1 MHCPGKPGPSKRP
14 GIEVADVVRLVADD
28 FLGSAL
34 HTAWQKKA
42 LLDIL
47 TCRTRAM
54 GGHVMVC
61 DHCAH
66 EVPAYNSCRNR
77 HCPKCQSL
85 AQARWI
91 EQRKQ
96 RVLPTHHFHLVF
108 TLPAQLRSLAKKH
121 PRPVYNLLIKAAA
134 ETLKTIAEDPH
145 HLGATPTIT
154 TVLHTWTRELQLHP
168 HLHVII
174 SGGGLTRDGRWIAT
188 KEDFLFPVQV
198 LSCLFRGKFLAG
210 IRRLVQRG
218 EVVPPET
225 MNTERLL
232 RRLSQIKW
240 VVYAKRTF
248 GEAEQVFEY
257 LGHYTH
263 RVAISNQR
271 LKRLTP
277 KAVNFFTKDGKD
289 CTLTPREF
297 VRRFLLHI
305 LPRGFTKIRHFGLL
319 APCSVKTRLVTARAL
334 LEEAGSAPVDA
345 DQPPEIPDAAT
356 DQPQLCPRCKKG
368 RLSISIRVEP
378 VPRRILA
385 AVNDTS

>member
-1 MHCPGKPGPSKRP
+1 MYCPDKPGPSKRP
-14 GIEVADVVRLVADD
+14 GIEVADVVRLVAED
-28 FLGSAL
+28 FLGSSAY
-34 HTAWQKKA
+34 TAWQMKA

-47 TCRTRAM
+47 TCRTRAL

-66 EVPAYNSCRNR
+66 QVPVYNSCRNR

-91 EQRKQ
+91 EQRKE

-108 TLPAQLRSLAKKH
+108 TLPAELRPLAKKH
-121 PRPVYNLLIKAAA
+121 PGPIYDLLIKAAA
-134 ETLKTIAEDPH
+134 DTLKTIAEDPR
-145 HLGATPTIT
+145 HLGATPAIT
-154 TVLHTWTRELQLHP
+154 TVLHTWTRELHLNP

-188 KEDFLFPVQV
+188 KEDYLFPIQV
-198 LSCLFRGKFLAG
+198 LSSLFRGKFLAG

-218 EVVPPET
+218 EVVPPKT
-225 MNTERLL
+225 MNTERTL
-232 RRLSQIKW
+232 RRLSKTKW

-248 GEAEQVFEY
+248 GGAKQVFEY
-257 LGHYTH
+257 LGRYTH

-271 LKRLTP
+271 LKRLNP
-277 KAVNFFTKDGKD
+277 KEVTFFVKDGRHL
-289 CTLTPREF
+289 TLTPREF

-319 APCSVKTRLVTARAL
+319 APSSVNTRLVTARAL
-334 LEEAGSAPVDA
+334 LEGIPPELAAL
-345 DQPPEIPDAAT
+345 DQPPEILELVAAE
-356 DQPQLCPRCKKG
+356 PQICPRCKKG
-368 RLSISIRVEP
+368 RLSITIWLEP

>member
-108 TLPAQLRSLAKKH
+108 TLPAELRSLAKKH
-121 PRPVYNLLIKAAA
+121 SKPVYDLLIKG
-134 ETLKTIAEDPH
+134 TIDP
-145 HLGATPTIT
+145 LA
-154 TVLHTWTRELQLHP
+154 
-168 HLHVII
+168 II
-174 SGGGLTRDGRWIAT
+174 
-188 KEDFLFPVQV
+188 E
-198 LSCLFRGKFLAG
+198 
-210 IRRLVQRG
+210 
-218 EVVPPET
+218 
-225 MNTERLL
+225 
-232 RRLSQIKW
+232 
-240 VVYAKRTF
+240 KR
-248 GEAEQVFEY
+248 
-257 LGHYTH
+257 
-263 RVAISNQR
+263 
-271 LKRLTP
+271 P
-277 KAVNFFTKDGKD
+277 
-289 CTLTPREF
+289 
-297 VRRFLLHI
+297 
-305 LPRGFTKIRHFGLL
+305 
-319 APCSVKTRLVTARAL
+319 
-334 LEEAGSAPVDA
+334 
-345 DQPPEIPDAAT
+345 DQAQD
-356 DQPQLCPRCKKG
+356 
-368 RLSISIRVEP
+368 
-378 VPRRILA
+378 
-385 AVNDTS
+385 

>member
-1 MHCPGKPGPSKRP
+1 MHRPCKPGPAKRP
-14 GIEVADVVRLVADD
+14 GIEVADVVRLVAED
-28 FLGSAL
+28 FLGSPL
-34 HTAWQKKA
+34 HTAWQMKA

-47 TCRTRAM
+47 TCRTRTL

-77 HCPKCQSL
+77 HCPKCQST

-91 EQRKQ
+91 QQRKE

-108 TLPAQLRSLAKKH
+108 TLPAELRPLAKKH
-121 PRPVYNLLIKAAA
+121 PRPVYDLLIKAAA
-134 ETLKTIAEDPH
+134 DTLKTIAEDPR
-145 HLGATPTIT
+145 HLGATPAIT
-154 TVLHTWTRELQLHP
+154 TVLHTWTRKLHLHP

-188 KEDFLFPVQV
+188 KEDYLFPIQV
-198 LSCLFRGKFLAG
+198 LSRLFRGKFLAG
-210 IRRLVQRG
+210 IRRLVQCG
-218 EVVPPET
+218 EVVPPKT
-225 MNTERLL
+225 MNTERTL
-232 RRLSQIKW
+232 RRLSKIEW

-248 GEAEQVFEY
+248 GGAKQVFEY
-257 LGHYTH
+257 LGRYTH
-263 RVAISNQR
+263 RVAIANQR
-271 LKRLTP
+271 LKRLSPEEVT
-277 KAVNFFTKDGKD
+277 FFVKDGRHL
-289 CTLTPREF
+289 TLTPREF

-319 APCSVKTRLVTARAL
+319 APSSVKTRLVTARVL
-334 LEEAGSAPVDA
+334 LEGTPPDLAAP
-345 DQPPEIPDAAT
+345 DQPPEIPEAAT
-356 DQPQLCPRCKKG
+356 GEPQLCPRCKKG
-368 RLSISIRVEP
+368 WLSISIRVEP